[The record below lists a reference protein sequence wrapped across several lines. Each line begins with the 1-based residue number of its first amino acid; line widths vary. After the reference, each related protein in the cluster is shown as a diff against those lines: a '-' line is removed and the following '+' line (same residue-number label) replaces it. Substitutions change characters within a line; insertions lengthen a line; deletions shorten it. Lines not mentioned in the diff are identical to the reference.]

1 LDLPIST
8 EDLTRL
14 YRFALLLTGDEVSAQ
29 QVFYDAC
36 VDCAARLGGYRNE
49 DGQVA
54 CLLGTLRQKAKL
66 APPAGGEGRGLGSAV
81 GVARAFSTL
90 PEEERA
96 ALAGLY
102 TGLLPARALAEALK
116 MSLEQMGRVL
126 KSARERLARAGLELG
141 EPSLEQAL

>member
-1 LDLPIST
+1 MDLPFST

-14 YRFALLLTGDEVSAQ
+14 YRFALLLTGDDGAAQ
-29 QVFYDAC
+29 QVIYDAC
-36 VDCAARLGGYRNE
+36 ADCAARLGGYRNE
-49 DGQVA
+49 ESRLA
-54 CLLGTLRQKAKL
+54 CMLGSIRQKAKL
-66 APPAGGEGRGLGSAV
+66 APAGESGV
-81 GVARAFSTL
+81 GIARAFATL

-116 MSLEQMGRVL
+116 MSLDQMAPVL
-126 KSARERLARAGLELG
+126 KSARERLGRSGLELG

>member
-1 LDLPIST
+1 MDLQIST

-14 YRFALLLTGDEVSAQ
+14 YRFALLMTGDEVSAQ

-36 VDCAARLGGYRNE
+36 MDCAARLGGYRNE
-49 DGQVA
+49 DG
-54 CLLGTLRQKAKL
+54 R
-66 APPAGGEGRGLGSAV
+66 
-81 GVARAFSTL
+81 GVARAFATL

-102 TGLLPARALAEALK
+102 TGLLPARGLAEALK
-116 MSLEQMGRVL
+116 MSLDQMGRVL
-126 KSARERLARAGLELG
+126 KSARERLERAGLELG